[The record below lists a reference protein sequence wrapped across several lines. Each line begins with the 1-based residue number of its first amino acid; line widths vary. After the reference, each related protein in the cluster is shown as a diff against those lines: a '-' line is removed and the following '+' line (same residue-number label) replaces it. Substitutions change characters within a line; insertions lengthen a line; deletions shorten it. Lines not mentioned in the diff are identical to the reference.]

1 MTVAMITCIFQP
13 LWLIIYGKLEFK
25 STICTHTH
33 THTVVL
39 LNLSFIIHYY
49 MVRVYT
55 LIAGH
60 VVTIVMYTITIYA

>member
-1 MTVAMITCIFQP
+1 MVNLSLKAQ
-13 LWLIIYGKLEFK
+13 LV
-25 STICTHTH
+25 HTH

-39 LNLSFIIHYY
+39 LKLSFIIHYY

-60 VVTIVMYTITIYA
+60 VVTIVMYTITVYA